1 MNYIKKIDIKLVGII
16 IIAILSRA
24 VLLGVY
30 PVGIHVDEAYAAY
43 EAYSMLMY
51 GTDSWGYVNPV
62 YLTVWGSGMSAL
74 ESYMMMPFIA
84 IWGLSLYCY
93 ALVWIFV
100 PVFLILSIIY
110 CLKHKKIRVSK
121 YSASAVIVLGIVAL
135 PLMLFVLI
143 NMGIL

>member
-84 IWGLSLYCY
+84 IWGLNMVTIRLPQMIMGCLSVIILY
-93 ALVWIFV
+93 L
-100 PVFLILSIIY
+100 LI
-110 CLKHKKIRVSK
+110 KN
-121 YSASAVIVLGIVAL
+121 VLL
-135 PLMLFVLI
+135 PFSFTST
-143 NMGIL
+143 